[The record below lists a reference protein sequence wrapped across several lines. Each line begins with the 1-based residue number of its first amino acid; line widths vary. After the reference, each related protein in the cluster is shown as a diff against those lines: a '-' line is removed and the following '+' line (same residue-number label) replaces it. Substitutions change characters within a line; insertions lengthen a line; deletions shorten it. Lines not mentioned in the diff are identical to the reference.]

1 MQAWEAMEELGFPVL
16 NAKLG
21 NRIVFGEASAE
32 GKGIYEQKKD
42 PKAKAELAKLTK
54 EILTLF

>member
-1 MQAWEAMEELGFPVL
+1 MQELGFPVL

-32 GKGIYEQKKD
+32 GKGVYEQKKD
-42 PKAKAELAKLTK
+42 PKAKAELSKLTK
-54 EILTLF
+54 ELLTLF